1 MSDRGEFFLS
11 SDTVIPT
18 LTRWIALKPITEQ
31 IPDTEKEAFEA
42 IRYTVGGM
50 IVWPGNQVGGR
61 MTINGAR
68 GFLWRIAD
76 RMDLTFECIRRHY
89 LGLSSPLGVV
99 LARYSDF
106 FALFE
111 DFSGTWTSSCCRT

>member
-1 MSDRGEFFLS
+1 
-11 SDTVIPT
+11 
-18 LTRWIALKPITEQ
+18 
-31 IPDTEKEAFEA
+31 
-42 IRYTVGGM
+42 
-50 IVWPGNQVGGR
+50 

-76 RMDLTFECIRRHY
+76 RMDLTLECIRRHY

-111 DFSGTWTSSCCRT
+111 DFSGYVDFFLLQDMITDDHCAVEFFLPFGDFKTPSLPQDVDGFRALGIQTVVHRVHRGSNSSTRRSCHRVI